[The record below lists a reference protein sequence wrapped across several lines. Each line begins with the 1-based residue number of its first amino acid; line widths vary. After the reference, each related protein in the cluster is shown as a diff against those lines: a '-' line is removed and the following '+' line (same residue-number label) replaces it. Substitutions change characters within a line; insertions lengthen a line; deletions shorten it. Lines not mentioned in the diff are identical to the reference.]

1 MGFLDKIR
9 QRKKEFVS
17 QKFEENLGTTLNEE
31 KRDMI
36 RGVVDLSETSV
47 KEVMIPRID
56 VDFLSVDVKG
66 SQLLQKIAE
75 SGHSRFPVYRETI
88 DDVAG
93 ILYVKDLINLMA
105 KNESLE
111 MEKVLVP
118 QIGL

>member
-56 VDFLSVDVKG
+56 VDFLSVDDLVCYFKVG
-66 SQLLQKIAE
+66 RK
-75 SGHSRFPVYRETI
+75 SRDVYVVAPDVQCDVNHGFHARELSRLCRH
-88 DDVAG
+88 DVFWT
-93 ILYVKDLINLMA
+93 
-105 KNESLE
+105 
-111 MEKVLVP
+111 
-118 QIGL
+118 